1 MKKGLIFLAVLI
13 LISSL
18 ILADNILI
26 SDYHV
31 KANNESASLLLLGSA
46 LIGVVIFTRKRLLRK

>member
-18 ILADNILI
+18 ILVDNILI
-26 SDYHV
+26 FNYHI
-31 KANNESASLLLLGSA
+31 KTNNESASLLLSGSV

>member
-18 ILADNILI
+18 ILVDNILI
-26 SDYHV
+26 SNYHI
-31 KANNESASLLLLGSA
+31 KTNNESASLLLSGSV
-46 LIGVVIFTRKRLLRK
+46 LIGVVVFTRKRLLRQ

>member
-18 ILADNILI
+18 ILVDNILT
-26 SDYHV
+26 SNYHI
-31 KANNESASLLLLGSA
+31 KTNNESASLLLSGSV
-46 LIGVVIFTRKRLLRK
+46 LIGVVVFTRKRLLRK